1 MANQNF
7 EIQHKFKYNG
17 NTYNLSITSEALENS
32 NKVMTSGGVYALMK
46 ALAAFVDK
54 KLATEIKNNV
64 SDIPTANAVFNF
76 KTNVIETT
84 KSSSLAR
91 EDVQDL
97 KKDDCVYIHKYND
110 TWRPFIVNS
119 SGNPLVTYI
128 KFT

>member
-76 KTNVIETT
+76 KTNVIE
-84 KSSSLAR
+84 KSGRLDSN
-91 EDVQDL
+91 DVQDL
-97 KKDDCVYIHKYND
+97 KKGDCVYFHKNGSTYS
-110 TWRPFIVNS
+110 PFIVNS
-119 SGNPLVTYI
+119 SGSVTYI
-128 KFT
+128 TFN